1 MTMAPQDLFP
11 QLAGWVANLDD
22 IFPGKPIKD
31 STNAFALIEVGHILS
46 LIVLGGSSILL
57 NLRLLGVGITDE
69 TPSEVH
75 RNLGRWMNIGVI
87 GILLTGLLIGSANAE
102 RLYTSQAFSAKMV
115 GLLAGVILTYAITLP
130 AAKHD
135 GRVGIVS
142 RLLALVGL
150 SLFVLAIWV
159 FLEAKLSNPG
169 LWHVISAGALVALF
183 ATRGITRI
191 VYLAGMAIMIVAQQ
205 IMTHVVIRPD
215 DYAGLDPVNKGFAWA
230 FFAWIALAAIA
241 QVIQSRDTESGPY
254 VKAMAWLAMLVWVM
268 TAAAGRWL
276 AFA

>member
-1 MTMAPQDLFP
+1 MTMAPQDIFP
-11 QLAGWVANLDD
+11 QLADWVANLDD
-22 IFPGKPIKD
+22 VFPGKQVKPW
-31 STNAFALIEVGHILS
+31 FAQWEVGHLLS

-57 NLRLLGVGITDE
+57 NLRLLGLGVTDE

-75 RNLGRWMNIGVI
+75 RNIGRWMHAGVI
-87 GILLTGLLIGSANAE
+87 GIVTTGLLIGSANAE

-115 GLLAGVILTYAITLP
+115 GLLAGIILTYAITLP
-130 AAKHD
+130 ATKND

-142 RLLALVGL
+142 RVFGL
-150 SLFVLAIWV
+150 IGLGIFGLAIWV

-205 IMTHVVIRPD
+205 IMTHIVIKPD

-230 FFAWIALAAIA
+230 FTAWIALAAIV
-241 QVIQSRDTESGPY
+241 QVIQSRDTESGAY
-254 VKAMAWLAMLVWVM
+254 VKGMAWLSILVWVM